1 MLKKVRIK
9 ILSKQV
15 EVPSR
20 LFACSTDSEVIDTEA
35 QQVELSL
42 EGVLRDDG
50 DTVFITYKE
59 GELSGMGKSKTT
71 ISYQKKDKSIVSMQ
85 REGDVR
91 TALIFEPGKRHIC
104 IYGTPVMP
112 FEVAVLTK
120 AVANDLEEKGVLA
133 LDYIVELKGA
143 NAQRTTFSME
153 LMPYFDTP
161 FRG

>member
-9 ILSKQV
+9 ILSMQT
-15 EVPSR
+15 EIPAH
-20 LFACSTDSEVIDTEA
+20 LFEQGTDTEEALPEA
-35 QQVELSL
+35 QVVELSL

-50 DTVFITYKE
+50 DTVFITYRE
-59 GELSGMGKSKTT
+59 GELSGMGNSKTT
-71 ISYQKKDKSIVSMQ
+71 ISYQKKDKGIVSMH

-91 TALIFEPGKRHIC
+91 TALVFETGKRHIC

-120 AVANDLEEKGVLA
+120 KVDNALEEKGLLA
-133 LDYIVELKGA
+133 LDYTVELKGA
-143 NAQRTTFSME
+143 NAQRTVFTMD
-153 LMPYFDTP
+153 LLPYFDTP